1 MMGAMSKELAE
12 QYRDSSNLAARQ
24 RIYRF
29 AQSNVPLGEWVMQ
42 RLDLPDGA
50 RVLELG
56 CGHGVLWAKRPNW
69 RDKGWRLVLTDLS
82 EGMAREAHKELA
94 AAGTVHVLT
103 SDAQAIPLA
112 DRSVDGVVANHMLYH
127 VPDRDRCF
135 REVRRVLREG
145 GKLFAVTN
153 SFAHLRELK
162 ELFEPFVPGAMTNG
176 MMDALEWF
184 AMETGAAQLA
194 RHFKSVSESH
204 VGGELRVKEAQAV
217 VDYAMSIDQVRAQIT
232 ETQLSALR
240 AQVQRA
246 IDRDG
251 AFVVHTRLGMFTAA
265 V

>member
-1 MMGAMSKELAE
+1 MSKELAE

-29 AQSNVPLGEWVMQ
+29 AQSSIPFGQWVMEQ
-42 RLDLPDGA
+42 LNLPQGG

-56 CGHGVLWAKRPNW
+56 CGHGVLWAKRTSW
-69 RDKGWRLVLTDLS
+69 RDNGWRLVLSDLS

-94 AAGTVHVLT
+94 GTGNVHVLR

-112 DRSVDGVVANHMLYH
+112 DRSCDGVVANHMLYH

-162 ELFEPFVPGAMTNG
+162 ELFEPFVPGAMTPSSVG
-176 MMDALEWF
+176 ELHWF
-184 AMETGAAQLA
+184 AMETGAAQLS
-194 RHFKSVSESH
+194 RHFNSVSESH
-204 VGGELRVKEAQAV
+204 IGGELRVTEAQAV
-217 VDYAMSIDQVRAQIT
+217 VDYAMSIDRVRAQIT

-251 AFVVHTRLGMFTAA
+251 AFVVHTRVGMFTAA